1 MRDYNGT
8 NLFFP
13 PFFFVH
19 RSVDFSLLFLLLPL
33 CVSISIFAIFLST
46 WINAASS
53 NWRYAISIRHMDS
66 ERVFFLLSLFIIP
79 FPLSF
84 YCSENSTFV
93 CAFASRTR
101 KIDLEKVAN
110 ETQHGIGLR
119 RTNSS
124 RKRFLSL
131 YPLLFPS
138 FFSPSCSTKNKRIF
152 ST

>member
-46 WINAASS
+46 VESMLLLRIDATRYRFAIWIPNAFSFFS
-53 NWRYAISIRHMDS
+53 L
-66 ERVFFLLSLFIIP
+66 FLLFLSLY
-79 FPLSF
+79 L